1 MFYRLISTIRHPLI
15 HAKDF
20 MPWVKSSI
28 PKILWQICVPISL
41 SRTESVHVDLGSGNT
56 PRNPFGATRVIG
68 TDFHSNFISPA
79 GIEFVKVDLTRKL
92 PFADSS
98 LDSISAYDV
107 LEHIP
112 RWERVEEEIVFPFVL
127 LMNEIHRC
135 LKPGGIFLG
144 VTPAF
149 PSATSFQDPTHV
161 NFISVATVG
170 YFTGSSPLAR
180 ELEYGFKES
189 FNLRCQTWVHGSHA
203 LPGPSS
209 QLNLEYQSLTE
220 KAKFIFSF
228 RNREKLFK
236 LWKANMLSKPS
247 HLLWILEKPANV

>member
-1 MFYRLISTIRHPLI
+1 MLYRLLSTIRHPLV

-20 MPWVKSSI
+20 APWVRSSI
-28 PKILWQICVPISL
+28 PKILWQICIPISF
-41 SRTESVHVDLGSGNT
+41 SDTESTHVDLGSGNT

-68 TDFHSNFISPA
+68 TDFHANFITPN
-79 GIEFVKVDLTRKL
+79 GVEFVKVDLTGKL

-98 LDSISAYDV
+98 LDSISAFDV

-112 RWERVEEEIVFPFVL
+112 RWERVESEIVFPFVL

-149 PSATSFQDPTHV
+149 PSAASFQDPTHI
-161 NFISVATVG
+161 NFISIATVG

-180 ELEYGFKES
+180 DLEYGFKES
-189 FNLRCQTWVHGSHA
+189 FNLRCQTWLHGSHA
-203 LPGPSS
+203 LANPTE
-209 QLNLEYQSLTE
+209 QINLENQSLRD
-220 KAKFIFSF
+220 KAKYIIAFK
-228 RNREKLFK
+228 NRGKLLK
-236 LWKANMLSKPS
+236 LWKTYMLQKPT
-247 HLLWILEKPANV
+247 HLLWVLEKPAQ

>member
-1 MFYRLISTIRHPLI
+1 MLYRLLSTIRHPLV

-20 MPWVKSSI
+20 APWVRSSI
-28 PKILWQICVPISL
+28 PKILWQICIPISF
-41 SRTESVHVDLGSGNT
+41 SDTESTHVDLGSGNT

-68 TDFHSNFISPA
+68 TDFHANFISPN
-79 GIEFVKVDLTRKL
+79 GVEFVKVDLTGKL
-92 PFADSS
+92 PFVDSS

-112 RWERVEEEIVFPFVL
+112 RWERVESEIVFPFVH

-149 PSATSFQDPTHV
+149 PSAASFQDPTHI
-161 NFISVATVG
+161 NFISIATVG

-180 ELEYGFKES
+180 DLEYGFKES
-189 FNLRCQTWVHGSHA
+189 FNLRCQTWLHGSHTLA
-203 LPGPSS
+203 NPTE
-209 QLNLEYQSLTE
+209 QINLENQSLRD
-220 KAKFIFSF
+220 KAKYLIAFK
-228 RNREKLFK
+228 NRGKLLK
-236 LWKANMLSKPS
+236 LWKTYMLQKPT
-247 HLLWILEKPANV
+247 HLLWVLEKPAQ